1 MYVAKKRESMWSS
14 GPPRGVWGSSQ
25 PKLASSDWLI
35 ARMNKVGLDGSIC
48 AEYICSLIELYPKS
62 KSDRDAAIADFLMDS
77 VTSSSSLGTSSEQ
90 SRFVN
95 ETLFELQTRLGDSK
109 TVLHRAPVATAPES
123 SVASSIDSLAAS
135 APKKGFKKGVKLS
148 GSALKQ
154 VVGHVKPSFVQRYS
168 DDENPSV
175 APPQVTVTRFVSAKS
190 SDQPVQSG
198 ESSFP
203 SLETPQRSTTNS
215 SITKRN
221 KNKAREI
228 GPDEDWS
235 DTHPEEQAPTP
246 WKTPMTSHPSPP
258 GESHP
263 RNVTASKLVLTS
275 SVVIHAEPEVE
286 APLAIDIPEPS
297 EEQKAPLSPPEA
309 QVSPTILLSPQ
320 SLLMNIPTDI
330 LSFDFRFEGDEEGS
344 TPPRVEPEQK
354 SPEPFDLLKQMFSQP
369 GFTTAL
375 STASCALAKE
385 DLPIEKSQRKYS
397 VAFLLSVLKEMKS
410 SQGGDIPTPIELQGL
425 TQTELSPVAR
435 PKTEVSGWRSND
447 RTSPNTPESQSGSW
461 RASGY
466 AQRANHKRAQA
477 PVTVAEEGFW

>member
-1 MYVAKKRESMWSS
+1 
-14 GPPRGVWGSSQ
+14 
-25 PKLASSDWLI
+25 
-35 ARMNKVGLDGSIC
+35 MNKVGLDGSIC
-48 AEYICSLIELYPKS
+48 AEYICSLIELYPNS
-62 KSDRDAAIADFLMDS
+62 KSDRDAAIAEFLMDS
-77 VTSSSSLGTSSEQ
+77 VTSSSSLGTSSDQ
-90 SRFVN
+90 SRFVD
-95 ETLFELQTRLGDSK
+95 ETVFELQTRLGDSK
-109 TVLHRAPVATAPES
+109 TVIQRASIATAPES
-123 SVASSIDSLAAS
+123 SVASSIDSLATS
-135 APKKGFKKGVKLS
+135 APKKGFKKAVKLS

-154 VVGHVKPSFVQRYS
+154 VVGNVKPSFVQRYS

-175 APPQVTVTRFVSAKS
+175 APPQVPVTRFVSARS
-190 SDQPVQSG
+190 SDQLVQSG
-198 ESSFP
+198 DSSFP

-215 SITKRN
+215 SVTKRN

-235 DTHPEEQAPTP
+235 DMHPEVEASTP

-258 GESHP
+258 EESHP
-263 RNVTASKLVLTS
+263 RKVTASKLVLTS

-286 APLAIDIPEPS
+286 NVVPLAIDIPEPS
-297 EEQKAPLSPPEA
+297 EEQKAPLSPPEV
-309 QVSPTILLSPQ
+309 QVSPAILLSPQ

-369 GFTTAL
+369 GFTTTL
-375 STASCALAKE
+375 STASSVPAKE
-385 DLPIEKSQRKYS
+385 DLPTGKSQRTYS
-397 VAFLLSVLKEMKS
+397 VPFLLSVLKQMKS
-410 SQGGDIPTPIELQGL
+410 SLGGDIPTPIELQGL
-425 TQTELSPVAR
+425 TQTELSPVSR

-466 AQRANHKRAQA
+466 AQRGNHKRAQA